1 VAGPARLMPLGGVAT
16 AAWDSVP
23 GRSFSTAFSRDGGT
37 LAFSSGRAIHVWDVA
52 RRSRLAVIPI
62 HNGWVSTIA
71 LTPDGRTLAFGS
83 RDKINLWDVT
93 RRTPIATLIGARG
106 DSQVLLSGDG
116 RTLVSGSMDGTVRL
130 WDVANGTEIGILA
143 VHESPVFSLT
153 FSPDGHT
160 LASGSYDG
168 AIRLSDTSVTSW
180 RQRLCAIAGRSF
192 TRAEWAEFLPEQTYQ
207 RPAGRCPDH
216 HQMACAEALRGVVC
230 PRRPATAS
238 NGIRS

>member
-1 VAGPARLMPLGGVAT
+1 VGFG
-16 AAWDSVP
+16 P

-62 HNGWVSTIA
+62 RNGWVSTIA

-93 RRTPIATLIGARG
+93 RRTPIATLIGACG

-143 VHESPVFSLT
+143 VHESPILSLT

-168 AIRLSDTSVTSW
+168 AIRLSDTSITSW

-207 RPAGRCPDH
+207 GTCRPMP
-216 HQMACAEALRGVVC
+216 
-230 PRRPATAS
+230 
-238 NGIRS
+238 